1 MNVPFYRHSVN
12 DDDIAA
18 VAAAMREPMLTTG
31 DRVHAF
37 EERFAEYTH
46 NEHAVGVM
54 SGTHALELA
63 LHLNGVGPGDE
74 VITTPLTFV
83 ATTNAIVHSGATPVF
98 VDVEESTGNIDA
110 TLVEAAVT
118 PRTRAILI
126 VHLYG
131 VLCDMRRL
139 RELADRHGVALIEDS
154 AHCVE
159 GLRDGVRPGNLGDVG
174 CFSFYATKNITC
186 GEGGMLTAHDEQ
198 QASRLASLALHGM
211 TKSAETRMEG
221 KYAHWDV
228 AEPGYKANMP
238 NILAAMLENQLA
250 RIESQWAVRDGICER
265 YERAFAD
272 TEGVAF
278 PVVPAAGRSARHLF
292 TIWVDP
298 SQRDAVILA
307 LNARG
312 VGVTVNYRAV
322 HLLRY
327 YREALGFERG
337 MFPLA
342 ERIGDSTITLPLYPG
357 LTDGELDYVIES
369 VREAVATAG

>member
-1 MNVPFYRHSVN
+1 MNVAFYRHSVN
-12 DDDIAA
+12 DDDVAA

-31 DRVHAF
+31 ARVHAF
-37 EERFAEYTH
+37 EKRFAEYTH
-46 NEHAVGVM
+46 NEYAVGVM
-54 SGTHALELA
+54 SCTHALELA
-63 LHLNGVGPGDE
+63 LRVRGVGPGDE

-83 ATTNAIVHSGATPVF
+83 ATTNATVHSGATPVF

-110 TLVEAAVT
+110 ALVEAAVT
-118 PRTRAILI
+118 PRTRAILV

-139 RELADRHGVALIEDS
+139 RRIADRHGIALIEDS

-159 GLRDGVRPGNLGDVG
+159 GVRDGVRPGNLGDIA

-186 GEGGMLTAHDEQ
+186 GEGGMLTVHDEK
-198 QASRLASLALHGM
+198 QADLLASLALHGM
-211 TKSAETRMEG
+211 SKTAESRMEG

-228 AEPGYKANMP
+228 EVPGYKANMP
-238 NILAAMLENQLA
+238 NVLAAMLENQLT
-250 RIESQWAVRDGICER
+250 RIESLWAERDRICAA
-265 YERAFAD
+265 YEQAFAD
-272 TEGVAF
+272 IEGVTF
-278 PVVPAAGRSARHLF
+278 PVAPSGCRSARHLF

-298 SQRDAVILA
+298 LRRDEVILA

-327 YREALGFERG
+327 YRETLGFERG
-337 MFPLA
+337 MFPVA

-357 LTDGELDYVIES
+357 LTDDEVDYVIRNVRES
-369 VREAVATAG
+369 VAALA